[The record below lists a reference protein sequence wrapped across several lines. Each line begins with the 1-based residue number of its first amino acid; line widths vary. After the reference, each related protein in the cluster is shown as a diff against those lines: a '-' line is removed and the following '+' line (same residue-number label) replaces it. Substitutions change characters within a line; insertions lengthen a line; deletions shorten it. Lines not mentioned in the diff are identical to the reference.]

1 MKEEKQKRHC
11 FSGEQQKMKGIISKL
26 NILVKKY

>member
-1 MKEEKQKRHC
+1 MKEEKQRHC
-11 FSGEQQKMKGIISKL
+11 FNGEQQKMKGIISKL